1 MSYFMSEKNHDELF
15 VLFHGT
21 GGNEYSLLFLTG
33 ELNPHA
39 SIISFLGENGKGKD
53 RRFFA
58 PLENQQLDVAD
69 FQNAVSAFL
78 EEWDRLSLRS
88 TYSKI
93 IFIGYSNGA
102 NFIQGILQERPDIAD
117 ETLLLHPQEFK
128 LTFSKKA
135 EKNQLVITTGANDT
149 LSIPGNI
156 LQLKNRLN
164 DSFPEVSFIITDGGH
179 EMIDEEVSQIKT
191 WYQRKA

>member
-1 MSYFMSEKNHDELF
+1 MNYFMSEKNHDELF

-39 SIISFLGENGKGKD
+39 SIISFIGKNGKGKE

-58 PLENQQLDVAD
+58 PLENQKLDEAD
-69 FQNAVSAFL
+69 FQREVSDFL
-78 EEWDRLSLRS
+78 QNWDQLSLTS
-88 TYSKI
+88 AYDKI
-93 IFIGYSNGA
+93 TFIGYSNGA
-102 NFIQGILQERPDIAD
+102 NFIQGILQQRPDIAD
-117 ETLLLHPQEFK
+117 QTFLLHPQEFG
-128 LTFSKKA
+128 LTFSKKG
-135 EKNQLVITTGANDT
+135 EKNQLLITTGANDT

-156 LQLKNRLN
+156 LQLKKRL
-164 DSFPEVSFIITDGGH
+164 SSCFPEVAFIMTDSGH
-179 EMIDEEVSQIKT
+179 EIFDEEVSQIKE